1 MIGAGSV
8 WVAGEALIDLLPDGK
23 EFRAVVG
30 GGPANTA
37 KALAN
42 LGLQTALIT
51 GLSSDKYGDLIEQ
64 DLIGVDLSLAL
75 RSNLP
80 TALAI
85 VSLDSKGS
93 ASYDFRL
100 DRTATFDFRKEW
112 LPSGTPVALHI
123 GTLVTIVQP
132 GADELFNWAK
142 RLEVPIIYDP
152 NIRPSVL
159 PELASYR
166 EAVEKWA
173 SISTVIKLSEDDLS
187 FLGYKDVSKFFS
199 LGVSL
204 VVVTSGESGLSGI
217 TPNGRVSVPGV
228 KVEVIDTVGAG
239 DTVGAIL
246 VEGLVRYGL
255 ETLVGEKLFD
265 VLTRAAKAAAITCTR
280 AGAKPP
286 TLSELGA

>member
-8 WVAGEALIDLLPDGK
+8 WVAGESLIDLLPDGK
-23 EFRAVVG
+23 EHRAIVG

-51 GLSSDKYGDLIEQ
+51 GLSSDEYGDLIEQ

-85 VSLDSKGS
+85 VTLNAKGS

-123 GTLVTIVQP
+123 GSLATIVPP
-132 GADELFNWAK
+132 GADELLNWAK
-142 RLEVPIIYDP
+142 RLGVPIIYDP
-152 NIRPSVL
+152 NIRPTVL
-159 PELASYR
+159 PELARYR

-187 FLGYKDVSKFFS
+187 FLGFKDVSNFFS

-255 ETLVGEKLFD
+255 EMLVGEKLFD

-286 TLSELGA
+286 TLSELDS

>member
-1 MIGAGSV
+1 MESIHV
-8 WVAGEALIDLLPDGK
+8 WVVGEALMDLLPNASGGK
-23 EFRAVVG
+23 AVVG

-51 GLSSDKYGDLIEQ
+51 GLSSDEYGDLIEQ

-85 VSLDSKGS
+85 VTLDSKAS

-123 GTLVTIVQP
+123 GTLATIVQP

-152 NIRPSVL
+152 NIRPIVL

-173 SISTVIKLSEDDLS
+173 SISTIIKFSEDDLS
-187 FLGYKDVSKFFS
+187 FMGYKDVSKFFS

-217 TPNGRVSVPGV
+217 THNGRVSVPGV

-255 ETLVGEKLFD
+255 ETLVREKLSE
-265 VLTRAAKAAAITCTR
+265 VLSRAAKAAAITCTR

-286 TLSELGA
+286 TLSELDS